1 MSDYLRARI
10 DALER
15 EVAMLRKR
23 TEELEAKLEVQEQNA
38 FQIQHENLNY
48 QQSNTLQQ

>member
-15 EVAMLRKR
+15 EVTMLRKR
-23 TEELEAKLEVQEQNA
+23 IDELEAKLEVTTQTQFEDLHGKSN
-38 FQIQHENLNY
+38 FY
-48 QQSNTLQQ
+48 QSNTLQQ